1 MHKYNFDEDSIV
13 MVMSY
18 DGNYYIC
25 NMYDKALQNNRM
37 PYQAVANKLFVEHLP
52 KQFQDINRLERLL
65 ASRRIIFK
73 KVTVKPKAGKSLKMK
88 GTICNIPVIEVD
100 VNCNTLPRPTDS
112 NGLLIV
118 KLKRKLEYE
127 SHVIFEAVRPA
138 LIAQFLEFLN
148 LYNHLY
154 SDIEINYN
162 NIPVDMLGCHNEKL
176 EESEIYLQ
184 LLRSL
189 VEPVEVEVELSTNE
203 EIYEDPLSNFRAPSA
218 ETTIISQVPSNCNC
232 ELEQEITITP
242 GKGKQPISVL
252 NDKFC
257 EELAHQHLFPSDNMA
272 IKYKEKYHYVQV
284 NILIKDYCII
294 VKSLLQIVTIYS
306 LNSQYYRK
314 FSLVVR

>member
-1 MHKYNFDEDSIV
+1 M
-13 MVMSY
+13 
-18 DGNYYIC
+18 
-25 NMYDKALQNNRM
+25 
-37 PYQAVANKLFVEHLP
+37 
-52 KQFQDINRLERLL
+52 L
-65 ASRRIIFK
+65 A
-73 KVTVKPKAGKSLKMK
+73 
-88 GTICNIPVIEVD
+88 
-100 VNCNTLPRPTDS
+100 
-112 NGLLIV
+112 
-118 KLKRKLEYE
+118 
-127 SHVIFEAVRPA
+127 
-138 LIAQFLEFLN
+138 
-148 LYNHLY
+148 
-154 SDIEINYN
+154 
-162 NIPVDMLGCHNEKL
+162 CHNEKL
-176 EESEIYLQ
+176 GESEICLQ
-184 LLRSL
+184 VLRSL
-189 VEPVEVEVELSTNE
+189 HEPIEVEVELSTNE